1 MLLTIWEKLE
11 ERIIAFL
18 LVFMTLL
25 VFLDVV
31 MRFGFGT
38 GFLWTQ
44 ELTLYTSAWF
54 VLFGISYGL
63 KVGAHIGVDAVLK
76 LFPPKGRRFLSALA
90 VLLCICYCIL
100 FLYGSWVYLY
110 KVYTIGITV
119 DDLRFP
125 MWLVN
130 ALPESIIHSWQIDME
145 DPLLPL
151 WLPQSILLFGM
162 LLFAIRLLAL
172 FFAIITG
179 KAEGFHQIDEAE
191 ESLKLAKKLSVA
203 EEELP

>member
-1 MLLTIWEKLE
+1 MLLTLWNTLE

-25 VFLDVV
+25 VFLDVI

-63 KVGAHIGVDAVLK
+63 KVGAHIGVDAVLN
-76 LFPPKGRRFLSALA
+76 LLPPKPRRVLSALA
-90 VLLCICYCIL
+90 VLLCIGYCIL
-100 FLYGSWVYLY
+100 FIYGSWGYLS
-110 KVYTIGITV
+110 KVYSIGITV
-119 DDLRFP
+119 EDLRFP
-125 MWLVN
+125 MWMVE
-130 ALPESIIHSWQIDME
+130 AFPQSIIDSWQIDMT

-151 WLPQSILLFGM
+151 WLPQSILIFGMMLFG
-162 LLFAIRLLAL
+162 IRLSAL
-172 FFAIITG
+172 FYAIITG
-179 KAEGFHQIDEAE
+179 KADGFHQIDEAE
-191 ESLKLAKKLSVA
+191 ESLKLAKKLAVD
-203 EEELP
+203 EELHS